1 MITADLSEEVAY
13 YLAQGNVNLALA
25 TEIEFNSGI
34 SRYHS
39 ATGQIEIGGEI
50 FYGTGQ
56 LGDCS
61 VINEENNTSDQQIN
75 LTLNGL
81 NNELVAIA
89 LNEKVVGRRV
99 TCYIV
104 VFDDDYT
111 AMAYNIIYV
120 GKIAQPALSA
130 GGTCA
135 ISYNVGNI
143 FQEWSK
149 SKPYRFTD
157 ESHVKDHPGDRIFR
171 YVGQMSERSI
181 YWGSKKDAPGF
192 TYS

>member
-1 MITADLSEEVAY
+1 
-13 YLAQGNVNLALA
+13 
-25 TEIEFNSGI
+25 
-34 SRYHS
+34 
-39 ATGQIEIGGEI
+39 
-50 FYGTGQ
+50 
-56 LGDCS
+56 
-61 VINEENNTSDQQIN
+61 
-75 LTLNGL
+75 
-81 NNELVAIA
+81 
-89 LNEKVVGRRV
+89 
-99 TCYIV
+99 
-104 VFDDDYT
+104 
-111 AMAYNIIYV
+111 MAYNIIYV
-120 GKIAQPALSA
+120 GKISQPALSA